1 MPDSDHQPPL
11 TPSPTPANDLLSSI
25 LLRFDGVALLLSVL
39 GLGAV
44 GGAGALVVRTTGGL
58 AGYNTLIVGL
68 LLLAAATV
76 VGYYVLV
83 ALARQRLHERLAVMR
98 DSAHEL
104 GGGDLSVE
112 VPEGADDLGALGA
125 SLNTMR
131 SRVARLMTAQRELLS
146 GVSHELRSPLARIV
160 VALELIDMELPGEE
174 DHELIVGIRE
184 EVALLERH
192 ISRLLEAQRVTRD
205 RVVLTR
211 KILVIDGLVDAVI
224 TRDRLRLKSLG
235 WRLETHLNAEDA
247 EILGDENAL
256 DRVLSTLIENTIRH
270 AANPGAEA
278 AYSGAFEV
286 VPEGAARAV
295 SEVPGAVTTSE
306 VDHAHSGDVP
316 PRSTEANTV
325 PSSRADSAAA
335 DSAAA
340 TSDAAEEGGEGGVET
355 AVKSAE
361 GDSSPA
367 PAKEAWS
374 PSLRIETELD
384 ESGVLIR
391 VMDRG
396 PGLSQEQCTRVF
408 EPFFRGDQ
416 SRSTA
421 TGGTGLGMY
430 LTRNIL
436 RAHGGDVLARPRD
449 GGGLVVEL
457 RLPQRGRK
465 PLKETMRVQWSDVRD
480 DDGAAPLI

>member
-1 MPDSDHQPPL
+1 LTAQTPDSQASSEESSPR
-11 TPSPTPANDLLSSI
+11 PSPSALSRLLEY
-25 LLRFDGVALLLSVL
+25 FDELALLLSVI
-39 GLGAV
+39 GLGAA
-44 GGAGALVVRTTGGL
+44 GAAGALVVRLGGGL
-58 AGYNTLIVGL
+58 ANWNGLIVGL
-68 LLLAAATV
+68 LLLTAAAV

-83 ALARQRLHERLAVMR
+83 ALARQRLHERLAQMR
-98 DSAHEL
+98 DAAHEL

-146 GVSHELRSPLARIV
+146 GVSHELRSPLARIE
-160 VALELIDMELPGEE
+160 VALELIDMELPGDEE
-174 DHELIVGIRE
+174 HDLIIGIRE

-211 KILVIDGLVDAVI
+211 KALMIDALVDRVI
-224 TRDRLRLKSLG
+224 ERDRLRMEQLG
-235 WRLETHLNAEDA
+235 WRLEVVLGAADA
-247 EILGDENAL
+247 EVLGDDNAL
-256 DRVLSTLIENTIRH
+256 DRVVSTLIENAIRH
-270 AANPGAEA
+270 AARPGAEA
-278 AYSGAFEV
+278 AYSGAFEAV
-286 VPEGAARAV
+286 DVTEPGPDATEAQPDATEARPDATDGQG
-295 SEVPGAVTTSE
+295 GAVAPVS
-306 VDHAHSGDVP
+306 DGDTDGEDA
-316 PRSTEANTV
+316 ST
-325 PSSRADSAAA
+325 PGD
-335 DSAAA
+335 
-340 TSDAAEEGGEGGVET
+340 DASPT
-355 AVKSAE
+355 A
-361 GDSSPA
+361 PTQQ
-367 PAKEAWS
+367 WR
-374 PSLRIETELD
+374 PSLRLETESNEL
-384 ESGVLIR
+384 GVLIR
-391 VMDRG
+391 FLDRG

-457 RLPQRGRK
+457 RLPRRGVK
-465 PLKETMRVQWSDVRD
+465 PLQETMRVQWSDVRD
-480 DDGAAPLI
+480 DA